1 MSRMYIKVE
10 KVFIV
15 LHINGKIDIYIQGCI
30 KYTKNTKAKM
40 YNTKPGCII
49 PIPNPWWI
57 NPNLGCIIPK
67 LKHKL
72 NV

>member
-30 KYTKNTKAKM
+30 KYTKNTKEKM

-49 PIPNPWWI
+49 PIPNP
-57 NPNLGCIIPK
+57 
-67 LKHKL
+67 
-72 NV
+72 